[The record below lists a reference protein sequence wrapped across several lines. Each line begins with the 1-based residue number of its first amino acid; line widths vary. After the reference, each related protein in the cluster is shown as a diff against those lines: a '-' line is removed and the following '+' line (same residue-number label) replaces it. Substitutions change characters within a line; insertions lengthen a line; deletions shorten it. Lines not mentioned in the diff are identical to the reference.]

1 MNYSIS
7 SKKQYDRNDADILVL
22 QGKEQFNDLDFDNAL
37 KSYEQALDIY
47 QQLSDRK
54 NADLSVQINKII
66 VITNIGLVYFE
77 LFYSEPNQHKQA
89 LDLLELALNMSREI
103 QYRLFEANCLHNIAW
118 VLSYH
123 ISHSNNK
130 NSSDDNHFDEN
141 SDLVKQVLDLYQQ
154 ALDIRKQIN
163 EKADI
168 ADTSQNMGAIYEY
181 IGKFEKA
188 RELYQ
193 QAIAIYKELEDGEEK
208 IATLIRA
215 TEVKDVLSEDDP
227 FYPTDPP
234 TVREGTGDPSNPPT
248 VSPPNQWSYKI

>member
-1 MNYSIS
+1 MNYSTS
-7 SKKQYDRNDADILVL
+7 FKNQYDNRNADTLVL
-22 QGKEQFNDLDFDNAL
+22 QGNKQFKDLEFDNAL

-47 QQLSDRK
+47 QQLSDRT

-66 VITNIGLVYFE
+66 VTTNIGLVYFE

-103 QYRLFEANCLHNIAW
+103 QYQLCEANCLHNIAW

-123 ISHSNNK
+123 IRYANNK
-130 NSSDDNHFDEN
+130 NSSDDKHFDEN

-168 ADTSQNMGAIYEY
+168 AKTLQNMGAIYEY
-181 IGKFEKA
+181 IGQFEKA

-193 QAIAIYKELEDGEEK
+193 QAIAIYKELEDGEDK
-208 IATLIRA
+208 ISTLIRA
-215 TEVKDVLSEDDP
+215 TKVKDVLSEDDP
-227 FYPTDPP
+227 FYPTASGD
-234 TVREGTGDPSNPPT
+234 REDIGEPSYPPT
-248 VSPPNQWSYKI
+248 VSPPN